1 MFDEPAV
8 PGEDGCRLRNGSDLL
23 KRFLAQLH
31 TNLGKALAIAICE
44 LHATPDLL
52 TENAILGYQ
61 VRTAKPEL
69 FVNRLGDR
77 PEQFLPVHTSIILA
91 KTAYMDEQYGR
102 KRHEFQVEACITVEV

>member
-61 VRTAKPEL
+61 VRIAKPEL

-77 PEQFLPVHTSIILA
+77 PEQFLPVHTS
-91 KTAYMDEQYGR
+91 KTPLPRHLTSYIDAQYG
-102 KRHEFQVEACITVEV
+102 